1 MEKPRE
7 FLYLNR
13 EVVSYIEI
21 CIFVFIV
28 VICILQEKASS
39 VVTSD

>member
-13 EVVSYIEI
+13 ELVSYIKI

-28 VICILQEKASS
+28 VI
-39 VVTSD
+39 